1 MEDDVVEDM
10 VTGFPVGL
18 KRSRRGAKGPAGR
31 NAALSAEPFAWTGRY
46 ARHARHLVQRLG
58 RCLLGAAPAKKSEAT
73 PTMTRGRGPLAGLT
87 AGLSMGLAALG
98 MAAPAL
104 ANTSSAGSTADH
116 PTLLVMGDS
125 LSAAYGL
132 ERPEDGWVSLL
143 AARLDDEAQVV
154 NASISGETSAGGATR
169 LPELLRQ
176 HSPDIVLL
184 ELGANDGLRGL
195 SPSQMRSNLESMIEK
210 SQASGA
216 QVVLLGID
224 IPPNYGDA
232 YRSAFT
238 GVFEDL
244 AERHELPLVPFL
256 LEGVAL
262 EDALMQ
268 DDGLHPT
275 AKAQPMILDNVW
287 PTLAPLLEQAAAGA
301 ETSSLTISPS
311 AYLFTDLSASLPT
324 PLFAQT

>member
-1 MEDDVVEDM
+1 MEDLVEGI

-18 KRSRRGAKGPAGR
+18 KRSKRGAKGPAER
-31 NAALSAEPFAWTGRY
+31 KAALSAEPSAWKRRY
-46 ARHARHLVQRLG
+46 AQYASHLVQRLG
-58 RCLLGAAPAKKSEAT
+58 RCLLATAPAKKSVAT
-73 PTMTRGRGPLAGLT
+73 STLTMRREPLAGLM
-87 AGLSMGLAALG
+87 AGLCMGLAALC

-104 ANTSSAGSTADH
+104 ADASSADSRTDR

-143 AARLDDEAQVV
+143 AMRLEGEARVV

-169 LPELLRQ
+169 LPKLLGQ

-195 SPSQMRSNLESMIEK
+195 APSQMRRNLESMIEK

-216 QVVLLGID
+216 RVMLLGID

-232 YRSAFT
+232 YRQAFT
-238 GVFEDL
+238 GVFDDL

-262 EDALMQ
+262 QDALMQ

-275 AKAQPMILDNVW
+275 AEAQPIILDNVW
-287 PTLAPLLEQAAAGA
+287 PTLAPLLEQAKPEAAAGKEA
-301 ETSSLTISPS
+301 ISPDSS
-311 AYLFTDLSASLPT
+311 AAVSPSQPVPGALP
-324 PLFAQT
+324 AQA